1 MTNRTPKRILAIS
14 CFAVLCLYS
23 VVAQRGQVEA
33 VEIGRH
39 NTDLLPKGKE
49 ADGIV
54 GDFVLRNNRVEA
66 LISGSMPLR
75 RANMSTEYGF
85 VTQGCLYDFDL
96 RGESNDQLTAFRPGN
111 FGGEISLVRIVDN
124 GSNGAAVI
132 ESVRTAAKGGGL
144 YTRHEYRLEAD
155 WRHIL
160 ITSTFRNESREPQ
173 EIMPRPAWKGLV
185 EEKQAGMIRVGDSV
199 DAFDKRAYAW
209 GPAGGAADLPEK
221 ISLKPGEEKTYR
233 VAFAAADS
241 PLAAYG
247 VLASLKGNTGEVAG
261 AARDTAGS
269 APIHAS
275 LLVSIEGQDLP
286 HYPDASGKF
295 SFRLPAGEHRIR
307 FEDIGRDP
315 LEHPVSVR
323 ANQTASLNLE
333 VPPAAAARVEIRDES
348 GGFSPGKV
356 QFLGQDGTPDPD
368 FGTEY
373 RVHGNN
379 HQYQTHDGRFTQQ
392 IPPGKYLVRVTHG
405 PEFDLFET
413 TIDVAKGQTADVKA
427 QLKRTVDTAGWVS
440 TDYHAHST
448 PSGDNYCNTNDR
460 LINFAAEHI
469 EFAPTTEHN
478 RIYDWAPHIDRLG
491 LSPRIR
497 TVIGMELTG
506 SGQHFNSF
514 PLRRD
519 EFAQDGGAP
528 VWDFDPRIN
537 AMVLRSWGTP
547 TLEQGGSRYDTGVNA
562 RNKAALFGGGPDRWV
577 QANHPDVGTVFF
589 DRDADGS
596 NDGGFVGFERM
607 IDAAEVWSTEILNL
621 NPTYERQTANG
632 RTVTIPNRTF
642 GWLQMLNQGRHVWC
656 VSVSDAH
663 RIFGNGVGDWRTFV
677 PSSTDNPPDIDPAE
691 LIRNS
696 KAGRMMLTNGP
707 FLQVT
712 TADGLPIGS
721 TIISDGYVDL
731 KIRVQA
737 ANWIEVDRVQVLVNA
752 RQPEQYNFR
761 KATHP
766 AMFKDGVMRFEE
778 TVRVHLQQDAHLI
791 VAAVGENADL
801 KKGWGKNPQGFARP
815 TAYTNPIY
823 VDIDHN
829 GFQASGDTLGHPLM
843 VARRT
848 DD

>member
-1 MTNRTPKRILAIS
+1 MPKRMILIA
-14 CFAVLCLYS
+14 CFVLLFIYGI
-23 VVAQRGQVEA
+23 VAQRRHVEA
-33 VEIGRH
+33 IEIGRQ
-39 NTDLLPKGKE
+39 NTELLPQGKE

-96 RGESNDQLTAFRPGN
+96 RGESNDQLTAFRPGD
-111 FGGEISLVRIVDN
+111 FGGEISHVRIVDD

-132 ESVRTAAKGGGL
+132 EAVRTAAKGEGF
-144 YTRHEYRLEAD
+144 YTRHEYRLEPD

-160 ITSTFRNESREPQ
+160 VTSTYRNEGPDPKEVT
-173 EIMPRPAWKGLV
+173 PRPAWKGLV
-185 EEKQAGMIRVGDSV
+185 DEKQAGVIRVGDSV

-209 GPAGGAADLPEK
+209 GPADGTTDLPEK
-221 ISLKPGEEKTYR
+221 ISLKPREEKVYR
-233 VAFAAADS
+233 VVFAVSDS
-241 PLAAYG
+241 PLAAFG
-247 VLASLKGNTGEVAG
+247 VLAGLKGNTGEVTG
-261 AARDTAGS
+261 TARDPTGS
-269 APIHAS
+269 APIHAR
-275 LLVSIEGQDLP
+275 LLVSVNGETLP

-295 SFRLPAGEHRIR
+295 SVRLPAGNYRLR

-315 LEHPVSVR
+315 LERSVSVR
-323 ANQTASLNLE
+323 ANQTTSLNLE
-333 VPPAAAARVEIRDES
+333 ASAASAVRVAIRDET

-356 QFLGQDGTPDPD
+356 QFLGLDGTPDPD
-368 FGTEY
+368 FGTDY
-373 RVHGNN
+373 RAHGNN

-392 IPPGKYLVRVTHG
+392 ISPGKYLVRVTRG

-413 TIDVAKGQTADVKA
+413 TIDVVKGQTVDVNA
-427 QLKRTVDTAGWVS
+427 ELRRTVNTTGWVS
-440 TDYHAHST
+440 ADYHAHST

-478 RIYDWAPHIDRLG
+478 RIYDWKPHIERLG
-491 LSPRIR
+491 LGSRIK
-497 TVIGMELTG
+497 TVSGIELTG

-519 EFAQDGGAP
+519 PYAQDGGAP

-537 AMVLRSWGTP
+537 AIVLRSWGTP
-547 TLEQGGSRYDTGVNA
+547 SLEPGGSRYDTGINA
-562 RNKAALFGGGPDRWV
+562 RNRVALFGGGPGRWV

-589 DRDADGS
+589 DRDQDGIH
-596 NDGGFVGFERM
+596 DGGFVGFERL

-621 NPTYERQTANG
+621 NPAYEGKTAQG
-632 RTVTIPNRTF
+632 VMQVPNRTF

-656 VSVSDAH
+656 VAVSDAH
-663 RIFGNGVGDWRTFV
+663 RIFGNGVGNWRTYV
-677 PSSTDNPPDIDPAE
+677 PSSTDNPPEIKSEE

-696 KAGRMMLTNGP
+696 KAGRMMITNGP
-707 FLQVT
+707 FLEVT
-712 TADGLPIGS
+712 TGDGLPIGS
-721 TIISDGYVDL
+721 TIIAEGYVDL

-737 ANWIEVDRVQVLVNA
+737 PNWIAVDRVQVLVNG
-752 RQPEQYNFR
+752 RQPEQYNLR
-761 KATHP
+761 KASHP
-766 AMFKDGVMRFEE
+766 GMFKNGVLRFDE
-778 TVRVHLQQDAHLI
+778 TVRIQLQQDAHLI
-791 VAAVGENADL
+791 VVAVGESADL
-801 KKGWGKNPQGFARP
+801 SKGWGKNPQGAMRP

-823 VDIDHN
+823 ADIDHN

-843 VARRT
+843 TSPARR
-848 DD
+848 